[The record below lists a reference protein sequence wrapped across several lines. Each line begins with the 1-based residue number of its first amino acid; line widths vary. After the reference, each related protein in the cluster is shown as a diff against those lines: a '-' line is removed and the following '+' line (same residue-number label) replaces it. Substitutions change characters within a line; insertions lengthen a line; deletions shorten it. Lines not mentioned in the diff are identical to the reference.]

1 MVCILFI
8 KLRETDSSRGQLA
21 KYKTEARFMDW
32 SAERRDR
39 VPDAPNLTSFVVE
52 PLSESVP
59 NGSITGRFGLWIDY
73 R

>member
-1 MVCILFI
+1 
-8 KLRETDSSRGQLA
+8 
-21 KYKTEARFMDW
+21 MDW